1 MKHLN
6 EVDHPV
12 ITLYSKQ
19 QITDVKCFC
28 GTGRTFLGV
37 DKTYN
42 LGDVHVTPTVFK
54 DFSVKRKDSGNI
66 QLLSDQLSFTQT
78 LVLGHTARFSTTLPI
93 IYLKKRLET

>member
-1 MKHLN
+1 VQSVCVAPEH
-6 EVDHPV
+6 DRR
-12 ITLYSKQ
+12 IAT
-19 QITDVKCFC
+19 VKAISS
-28 GTGRTFLGV
+28 
-37 DKTYN
+37 
-42 LGDVHVTPTVFK
+42 HVTPTVFK